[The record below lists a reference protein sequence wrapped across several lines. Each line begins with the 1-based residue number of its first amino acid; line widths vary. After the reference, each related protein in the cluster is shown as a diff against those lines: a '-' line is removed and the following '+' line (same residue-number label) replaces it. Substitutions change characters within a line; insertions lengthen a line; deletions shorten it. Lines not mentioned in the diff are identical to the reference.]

1 MKMNTNYQVQLNQ
14 IQVQLKW
21 IKSQQASASR
31 NNLHAYVK
39 MFQKDRSQLTQTYN
53 LMIGHSN
60 SVVGLAWSTKQNMGC
75 NHWNFLKKVA
85 TTCWHHSQ
93 SPLLYTHDEQ
103 RTVRW
108 I

>member
-1 MKMNTNYQVQLNQ
+1 
-14 IQVQLKW
+14 
-21 IKSQQASASR
+21 
-31 NNLHAYVK
+31 
-39 MFQKDRSQLTQTYN
+39 
-53 LMIGHSN
+53 MIGHSN

-103 RTVRW
+103 WTVRW